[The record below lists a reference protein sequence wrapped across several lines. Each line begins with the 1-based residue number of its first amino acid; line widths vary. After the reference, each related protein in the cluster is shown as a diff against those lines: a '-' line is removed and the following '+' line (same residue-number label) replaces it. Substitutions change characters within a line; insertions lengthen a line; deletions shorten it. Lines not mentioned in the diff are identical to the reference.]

1 MWQPP
6 DAASEDTTMMPT
18 PDTQDHGTTSPRIEF
33 LYFAAC
39 PHGPTALALLREVLG
54 AEGCS
59 AEVELIAV
67 ETEEAAAR
75 QRFFGSPTIRI
86 NGHDVGSLPPQ
97 ATPTLAC
104 RLYAQP
110 DGRLAPHPPLGALR
124 EAIQQACTDSAAS

>member
-1 MWQPP
+1 MQ
-6 DAASEDTTMMPT
+6 PT
-18 PDTQDHGTTSPRIEF
+18 PDAQDRGTTSPRIEF

-39 PHGPTALALLREVLG
+39 PNASTALALLREVLG
-54 AEGCS
+54 TEGCS

-67 ETEEAAAR
+67 ETEEAAVR

-86 NGHDVGSLPPQ
+86 NDQDVGSSPTA

-124 EAIQQACTDSAAS
+124 EAIHQACIRPPNS